1 MITLS
6 DTPVLQFM
14 SPNLQS
20 HIHITGENLQRCLTQ
35 YLNRHSVQN
44 ASVRVHG
51 VSQLPTR
58 LLTIL
63 WSLIL
68 ILTTLRHFSFV
79 LLQKM
84 KLRMLIRASNSPQT
98 KHLAMIKLQPVSS
111 RTVCRL
117 SLLGLLQASNIINKS
132 FTEY

>member
-1 MITLS
+1 MITIS

-20 HIHITGENLQRCLTQ
+20 HIRITGENLQRCLTQ

-51 VSQLPTR
+51 VSQLPKR

-84 KLRMLIRASNSPQT
+84 KLRMLIRASPEFSSNKAPGHDKVTARVLKDYLSAVIVRVIT
-98 KHLAMIKLQPVSS
+98 SIKHHK
-111 RTVCRL
+111 
-117 SLLGLLQASNIINKS
+117 
-132 FTEY
+132 